1 MIRKAEKKDAN
12 AIAKLMLLAM
22 KELTAKFIGD
32 DDPVKSL
39 QLLEKFITITDNQY
53 SYTNVLVFE
62 TDDEVVG
69 SLTAYDGGKIE
80 ILRKPFFDFLISNYH
95 PNGFDME
102 LETTSGEFYFDVI
115 GVDPNYQNKGIGK
128 QLIIAGIEWART
140 LGHQAVGLLVNV
152 ENHGARS
159 LYESFG
165 FTKVDQRF
173 LLGSTHDHL
182 ILNLR

>member
-12 AIAKLMLLAM
+12 SIAKLMLLAM
-22 KELTAKFIGD
+22 KELAAKFRGD

-39 QLLEKFITITDNQY
+39 QLLEKFIVITGNQY

-62 TDDEVVG
+62 IDDKIVG

-80 ILRKPFFDFLISNYH
+80 ILRKPFFDFLIASYH

-102 LETTSGEFYFDVI
+102 LETTDGEFYFDVI
-115 GVDPNYQNKGIGK
+115 GVDPNHQKKGIGK
-128 QLIIAGIEWART
+128 QLIIAGIEWAKT
-140 LGHQAVGLLVNV
+140 LGYQKVGLLVNV

-159 LYESFG
+159 LYESIG
-165 FTKVDQRF
+165 FTKVDQRI

-182 ILNLR
+182 VLNLS